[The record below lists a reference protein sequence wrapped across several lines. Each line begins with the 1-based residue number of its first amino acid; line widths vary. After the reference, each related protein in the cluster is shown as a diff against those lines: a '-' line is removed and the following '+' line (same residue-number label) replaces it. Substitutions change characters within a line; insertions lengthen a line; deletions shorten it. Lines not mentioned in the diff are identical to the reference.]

1 MSRRMVTVDGCTA
14 CAHVVHATNEIITI
28 YPITP
33 SSPIAEICDA
43 KSAAGKVNIW
53 GSVPLVSQM
62 QSEAGVAGSVHGSL
76 TTGALT
82 TTISA
87 SQGLLL
93 IVPNMYKIAGELTP
107 TVFHIT
113 ARSLACQGLSIFGD
127 HSDVMAVRATG
138 FAMLCSQDVQEAM
151 DFALIA
157 QAATL
162 ESRIP
167 FVHFF
172 DGFRTS
178 HEVQKIE
185 ELAFDDMRAMIDDDH
200 VIAHRMRALTPDR
213 PMLRGTA
220 QNPDV
225 YFQGRETV
233 NRFYDA
239 TAAIVQK
246 VMDKFAG
253 VVGRQY
259 KLFDYY
265 GDPEAERV
273 IVIMGSGGETVL
285 STINALN
292 AKGERLGLVQ
302 VRLFRPF
309 DTDVFAQALP
319 ASVKS
324 IAVLDRTKEPGAIGE
339 PLYLDVRTAIGEAME
354 KGTVGFKTYPRIV
367 GGRYGLG
374 SKEFTPAMAKAV
386 LDNLSEARPKNHF
399 TVGINDDVAGT
410 SLGYDESFTVEGKG
424 AYRAMFYGLG
434 ADGTVGA
441 NKNTI
446 KIIGSETDNY
456 AQGYF
461 VYDSKKSGS
470 ITTSHLRFG
479 KEKILNPYLLSK
491 ADFIACHNPS
501 FLEKYDMLSRAEE
514 GATFLLTTSHPK
526 DKIWDTL
533 PVEVQEQLIAKNM
546 KFYIID
552 AISLAEEIGLGA
564 RINMIMQTAFFVISG
579 IIPKEEAIKAIKTEI
594 KKTYMKK
601 GEKVIEMNYA
611 AVNTALQ
618 NIVEVPVPDKV
629 TGTMRVKPPVP
640 EDAPEFVRDVTAK
653 MIAGKGDELPVSAM
667 PADGTWP
674 TGTTQYE
681 KRNIGVHVP
690 IWEPDNCIQCGQCSF
705 VCPHATIRIK
715 AYDQTLLKD
724 APSGFRSVNAKGK
737 ELEGLKFTVQVAP
750 EDCTGCGSCVFV
762 CPGFKKDAEGK
773 KVPGFK
779 AINMKLQEPLRA
791 QEAEYYSFFLSLP
804 ETDPSRYNVSTLK
817 GSQFVKPLFEYSG
830 ACAGC
835 GETPY
840 LKLLTQLFGDRL
852 LIANA
857 TGCSSIYGGN
867 LPTTPYTKRAD
878 GRGPAWSNSLFEDNA
893 EFGLGMRLTAD
904 KFNAQAL
911 ELMDK
916 LAQDPSY
923 ADARELLDSIRTAD
937 QTTQEKIEQQRVRI
951 EKLKKRLSQDGSL
964 EAKSLLSI
972 TDYLVRK
979 SVWALG
985 GDGWAYDIG
994 YGGVDHVLA
1003 SGRNINILVLD
1014 TEVYSNTGGQMSK
1027 STPLAATAQFAA
1039 GGKRTPKKNMGMIM
1053 TTYGNVYVAQVAFG
1067 ANPSQTVKAFIE
1079 AEAYDGPSLILAYST
1094 CIAQGIDME
1103 KGIDEQKRAVACGH
1117 WPLYRYN
1124 PEIEAQ
1130 GKSPLTIDSKEP
1142 TISLEEYAYNENR
1155 YRALRSGNAELAATL
1170 MKQAEADVKRRW
1182 KYLKHMAKW
1191 SPEEQ
1196 A

>member
-14 CAHVVHATNEIITI
+14 CAYVVHATNEIITI

-43 KSAAGKVNIW
+43 KSAGGQVNIW

-62 QSEAGVAGSVHGSL
+62 QSEAGVAGAVHGSL

-93 IVPNMYKIAGELTP
+93 IMPNMFKIAGELTP

-127 HSDVMAVRATG
+127 HSDVMAVRSSG
-138 FAMLCSQDVQEAM
+138 FAMLCSKNVQEAM

-162 ESRIP
+162 ESRVP
-167 FVHFF
+167 FLHFF

-185 ELAFDDMRAMIDDDH
+185 ELSFDDMRAMIDEDL
-200 VIAHRMRALTPDR
+200 VIAHRERGLSPDR

-233 NRFYDA
+233 NKYYQA
-239 TAAIVQK
+239 TPEIVQK
-246 VMDKFAG
+246 VMDKFARI
-253 VVGRQY
+253 VGRRY
-259 KLFDYY
+259 RLYDYF
-265 GDPEAERV
+265 GDPEAEGV
-273 IVIMGSGGETVL
+273 IIIMGSGGETVL

-292 AKGERLGLVQ
+292 AKGAKLGLVQ

-309 DTDVFAQALP
+309 DVDAFIRVLP
-319 ASVKS
+319 PSVKS

-339 PLYLDVRTAIGEAME
+339 PLYIDVRTAIGEAMGL
-354 KGTVGFKTYPRIV
+354 GTAPFKSYPKIV

-374 SKEFTPAMAKAV
+374 SKDFTPAMVKAV
-386 LDNLSEARPKNHF
+386 IDNMSAREPKNHF

-410 SLGYDESFTVEGKG
+410 SLVFDQSFSVESEDVYG
-424 AYRAMFYGLG
+424 AMFYGLG
-434 ADGTVGA
+434 SDGTVGA

-446 KIIGSETDNY
+446 KIIGAETDNY

-479 KEKILNPYLLSK
+479 KEKILSPYLLSK
-491 ADFIACHNPS
+491 ANFVACHNPS

-514 GATFLLTTSHPK
+514 GATFLLTTLHSK
-526 DKIWDTL
+526 DEVWETL
-533 PVEVQEQLIAKNM
+533 PREVQEQLIAKKM

-552 AISLAEEIGLGA
+552 AIALAEEIGLGA

-579 IIPKEEAIKAIKTEI
+579 IIPKDEAIKAIKTEI

-601 GEKVIEMNYA
+601 GEKVLEMNYA
-611 AVNTALQ
+611 AVDKALQ
-618 NIVEVPVPDKV
+618 NIVEVPVPDKA
-629 TGTMRVKPPVP
+629 TSTIRMKSPVP
-640 EDAPEFVRDVTAK
+640 EDAPDFVKNVTAL
-653 MIAGKGDELPVSAM
+653 MVAGKGDSLPVSAM

-690 IWEPDNCIQCGQCSF
+690 VWEPDICIQCGQCSF
-705 VCPHATIRIK
+705 VCPHGTIRIK
-715 AYDQTLLKD
+715 AYEPSLLKN
-724 APSGFRSVNAKGK
+724 APASFRSANAKGK

-750 EDCTGCGSCVFV
+750 EDCTGCGSCVFN
-762 CPGFKKDAEGK
+762 CPAFKKDAEGK
-773 KVPGFK
+773 KIPDFK
-779 AINMKLQEPLRA
+779 AINMRLQEPLRKE
-791 QEAEYYSFFLSLP
+791 EAENYAFFLGLA
-804 ETDPSRYNVSTLK
+804 ETDPSKYNVATVK

-840 LKLLTQLFGDRL
+840 IKLLSQMFGDRL

-867 LPTTPYTKRAD
+867 LPTTPYAKRAD

-893 EFGLGMRLTAD
+893 EFGLGMRLTVD
-904 KFNAQAL
+904 RFNFQ
-911 ELMDK
+911 
-916 LAQDPSY
+916 
-923 ADARELLDSIRTAD
+923 ARELMERLLKTPSYSDAKELFESIMNAD
-937 QTTQEKIEQQRVRI
+937 QSTQNAIEQQRTRI
-951 EKLKKRLSQDGSL
+951 IEMKKRLSRDGSS
-964 EAKSLLSI
+964 EAKSLLSLA
-972 TDYLVRK
+972 DYLIKK
-979 SVWALG
+979 SVWAIG

-994 YGGVDHVLA
+994 YGGLDQVLA
-1003 SGRNINILVLD
+1003 SGQNINIMILD

-1039 GGKRTPKKNMGMIM
+1039 GGKRTPKKNIGLIM
-1053 TTYGNVYVAQVAFG
+1053 ATYGSVYVAQIAFG
-1067 ANPSQTVKAFIE
+1067 ANPAQAVKAFSE
-1079 AEAYDGPSLILAYST
+1079 AEAYNGPSLIIAYST

-1124 PEIEAQ
+1124 PELEAQ
-1130 GKSPLTIDSKEP
+1130 GKSPLVIDSKEP
-1142 TISLEEYAYNENR
+1142 TITFEDYAYNENR
-1155 YRALRSGNAELAATL
+1155 YRALRASNPELAAAL
-1170 MKQAEADVKRRW
+1170 MKQAQADVTRRW

-1191 SPEEQ
+1191 SPEQQ